1 MSIITDF
8 MYSIILLRLLSIIIL
23 AILPTGTY
31 RRFIQTFLN
40 LLLIRLVIL
49 FFMGLMQS
57 N

>member
-8 MYSIILLRLLSIIIL
+8 IYSIILLRLLSIIIL

-31 RRFIQTFLN
+31 RQFIQTFLN

-49 FFMGLMQS
+49 FFMGLIQS